1 MYQYRIKDGE
11 GRGWWKSKGLGFT
24 EDKDEAGVFNGED
37 LARFNL
43 DGCTLE
49 RVW

>member
-11 GRGWWKSKGLGFT
+11 GRGWWKPKGLGFT
-24 EDKDEAGVFNGED
+24 TEIEAAGIFTGEE